1 MLLIPDYFL
10 LREEIEFE
18 WLTLM
23 YKEILMREL
32 KNQLVGLDPRFNYRG
47 LNQTRIETF
56 SDAVFAVA
64 FTLVV
69 LSSSVPETFEG
80 LRKSID
86 EIIPSFICIVL
97 IVVIWYQHYVF
108 FLRYGLQ
115 NVGTVVINTFLA
127 FLVLIYV
134 YPLKFL
140 ARFLVELYTSLIFG
154 TRINFEESFGEPVT
168 GENMTLLMTA
178 YGAGATL
185 IFVSMAW
192 LYRHAYRKRSDM
204 DLSDYETFSTKVSIW
219 QNLLMGSIPFFSTVI
234 AFFHP
239 FGEGVVNFTVA
250 GFIYMLYPPVM
261 ITFGQI
267 MKKKSQTRF
276 PQE

>member
-1 MLLIPDYFL
+1 
-10 LREEIEFE
+10 
-18 WLTLM
+18 
-23 YKEILMREL
+23 MRNL
-32 KNQLVGLDPRFNYRG
+32 KDQLVGLDPKFRYRG

-69 LSSSVPETFEG
+69 LSSSVPETFSE
-80 LRKSID
+80 LRKTIYD
-86 EIIPSFICIVL
+86 IVPSFICIVL

-115 NVGTVVINTFLA
+115 NIKTVTVNTFLV
-127 FLVLIYV
+127 FLLLIYV

-140 ARFLVELYTSLIFG
+140 ARFLVELYSGWIFG
-154 TRINFEESFGEPVT
+154 TRIDFVASFGEQIN
-168 GENMTLLMTA
+168 GDNMTLLMTA

-185 IFVSMAW
+185 IFMAMAW
-192 LYRHAYRKRSDM
+192 LYRHAYRKRSA
-204 DLSDYETFSTKVSIW
+204 LELNSYETFATKVSIW
-219 QNLLMGSIPFFSTVI
+219 QNLLMGAIPFLSTAV

-239 FGEGVVNFTVA
+239 FGSDQVNFMIA

-261 ITFGQI
+261 IGFGGVI
-267 MKKKSQTRF
+267 RKKEKRLF
-276 PQE
+276 PK